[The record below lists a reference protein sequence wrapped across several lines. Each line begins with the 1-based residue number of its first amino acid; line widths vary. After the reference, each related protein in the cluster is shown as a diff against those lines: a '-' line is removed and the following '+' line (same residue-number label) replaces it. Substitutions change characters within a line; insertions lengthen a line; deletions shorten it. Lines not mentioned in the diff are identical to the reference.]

1 MSCDEE
7 TSVVQLLI
15 KNGADVDAVGP
26 DGATAFHFACDMG
39 MAACAIALIH
49 AGCNRQLKDDEGMT
63 GQQVRGNRQHT
74 PVPFLRAQFLSWK
87 KPASNLRSLVK
98 TGSGQT

>member
-39 MAACAIALIH
+39 MAACAIA
-49 AGCNRQLKDDEGMT
+49 
-63 GQQVRGNRQHT
+63 
-74 PVPFLRAQFLSWK
+74 
-87 KPASNLRSLVK
+87 
-98 TGSGQT
+98 

>member
-49 AGCNRQLKDDEGMT
+49 AGCNRQLQDDEGMT
-63 GQQVRGNRQHT
+63 GQQVRGGNRQHT
-74 PVPFLRAQFLSWK
+74 PVPFCAPSFSHGK
-87 KPASNLRSLVK
+87 IPPPIIVK